1 MQLQN
6 GGGDRLASGASRA
19 QFRPMGEA
27 VSQEKWD
34 QMWLNEDGTRFDPT
48 AEQKPAEGGTGEKET
63 VKVSV
68 PRNA

>member
-34 QMWLNEDGTRFDPT
+34 AMWEGYNPE
-48 AEQKPAEGGTGEKET
+48 ASKENKPVEGGTGEKET
-63 VKVSV
+63 VTVGV
-68 PRNA
+68 TR

>member
-34 QMWLNEDGTRFDPT
+34 AMWEGYDPSNPNGNP
-48 AEQKPAEGGTGEKET
+48 EPGTGEKET
-63 VKVSV
+63 VTIGAA
-68 PRNA
+68 RA

>member
-27 VSQEKWD
+27 VTQEKWD
-34 QMWLNEDGTRFDPT
+34 QMWLNEDGTKFDPAAQT
-48 AEQKPAEGGTGEKET
+48 DKPVEGGTGEKET
-63 VKVSV
+63 VRIGTV
-68 PRNA
+68 R